1 MEATTNTQI
10 LERLTSIENSLRL
23 QTKDILTIDEAVI
36 YTGISKSHLYKLT
49 SQRGIP
55 HYKQGLHVYFD
66 KSELRRWLTSC
77 RITTTA
83 ETERLAEAYV
93 AEHKL

>member
-77 RITTTA
+77 RITTTE
-83 ETERLAEAYV
+83 ETERLAEVYV